1 MVNIINE
8 HQLRIES
15 IHCYQQVPSS
25 NQRVNINVDI
35 EKNVRCIF

>member
-8 HQLRIES
+8 YQPRFES
-15 IHCYQQVPSS
+15 IHCYKQIPES

-35 EKNVRCIF
+35 EKNVRIIF